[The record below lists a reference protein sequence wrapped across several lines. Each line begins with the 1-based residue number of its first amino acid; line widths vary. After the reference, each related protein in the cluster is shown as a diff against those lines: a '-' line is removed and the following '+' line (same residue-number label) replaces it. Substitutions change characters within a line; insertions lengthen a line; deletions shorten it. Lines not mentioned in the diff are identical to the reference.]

1 MAGEQVCKEQG
12 ALREAGTAAS
22 RPPLPDPARPQP
34 CPTNRPA
41 VCVDYI
47 AFFDPHTL
55 HPVTRVTRGTHLA
68 LAVRLGRTRLIDN
81 ARLD

>member
-1 MAGEQVCKEQG
+1 MAG
-12 ALREAGTAAS
+12 L
-22 RPPLPDPARPQP
+22 PPLPDPARPQP
-34 CPTNRPA
+34 RTTDRPA

-55 HPVTRVTRGTHLA
+55 QPVKRVTRGTHLA
-68 LAVRLGRTRLIDN
+68 LAVRVGGTRLIDN